1 VSKDAALAVLFGL
14 FLLPLI
20 FLPFLPQEDLGG
32 PLSFPP
38 TLGRGNFRTYVVK
51 SGDTLAAVADRY
63 GIPLSYLVASNGLS
77 TPSVLYPGQELVLPQ
92 GGVLHTLRPG
102 QTLADLAATYGV
114 AEEEIR
120 EANGLSGEPL
130 PGQRLFIPE
139 PRSVP
144 QAAVLELGG
153 EEGARFIW
161 PLRGRLT
168 SPFGPRTHPI
178 YGTPDFHTGIDLAVP
193 EGTEV
198 HAAAPG
204 TVTWTGTRGGYG
216 LLVVIDHGDGYS
228 TYYAHLSRI
237 LVHVGQFVEVGQV
250 VALSGNTGLSTG
262 PHLHFEIR
270 KFGEPINPL
279 QLLP

>member
-1 VSKDAALAVLFGL
+1 MSKDAALAVLFGL
-14 FLLPLI
+14 FFLPLLL
-20 FLPFLPQEDLGG
+20 LPFLPQEDLGG

-38 TLGRGNFRTYVVK
+38 TPGGNFRTYVVK
-51 SGDTLAAVADRY
+51 PGDTLAAVADRY

-77 TPSVLYPGQELVLPQ
+77 APSVLHPGQELVLPQ
-92 GGVLHTLRPG
+92 GGVLHTVRAG

-114 AEEEIR
+114 SQEAIR
-120 EANGLSGEPL
+120 KANGLSGKPL

-139 PRSVP
+139 PRTVP

-153 EEGARFIW
+153 EGGTRFIW

-168 SPFGPRTHPI
+168 SLFGPRTHPI
-178 YGTPDFHTGIDLAVP
+178 YGTPDFHTGVDIAVP

-204 TVTWTGTRGGYG
+204 TVTWAGTRGGYG
-216 LLVVIDHGDGYS
+216 LLVIIDHGDGYS
-228 TYYAHLSRI
+228 TYYGHLSRI

-250 VALSGNTGLSTG
+250 IALSGNTGLSTG

-270 KFGEPINPL
+270 KFGEAINPL
-279 QLLP
+279 PLLP

>member
-14 FLLPLI
+14 FLLPLLL
-20 FLPFLPQEDLGG
+20 LPFLPQEDLGG

-38 TLGRGNFRTYVVK
+38 TPGGNFRTYVVK

-77 TPSVLYPGQELVLPQ
+77 APSVLYPGQELILPQ
-92 GGVLHTLRPG
+92 GGVLHTVRAG

-114 AEEEIR
+114 SQEAIR
-120 EANGLSGEPL
+120 KANGLSGEPL

-139 PRSVP
+139 PRTVP

-153 EEGARFIW
+153 EGEARFIW

-168 SPFGPRTHPI
+168 SLFGPRTHPI

-204 TVTWTGTRGGYG
+204 TVTWAGARGGYG

-228 TYYAHLSRI
+228 TYYGHLSRI

-250 VALSGNTGLSTG
+250 IALSGNTGLSTG

-279 QLLP
+279 PLLP

>member
-237 LVHVGQFVEVGQV
+237 L
-250 VALSGNTGLSTG
+250 G